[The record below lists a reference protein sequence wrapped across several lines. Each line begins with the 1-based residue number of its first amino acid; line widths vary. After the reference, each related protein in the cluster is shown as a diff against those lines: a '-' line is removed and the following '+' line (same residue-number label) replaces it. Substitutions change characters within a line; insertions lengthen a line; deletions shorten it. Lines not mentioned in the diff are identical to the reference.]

1 MAPPAAPTVAPVAA
15 PMAAFG
21 SSVQAQ
27 HEPRRGR
34 AVPFVSRILHS
45 STVRERSS
53 TFGPSLLASRGD
65 PDRRLPAWV
74 PPCSRSVQE
83 RRARIAPR
91 FPRPPPAEGPRRFRQ
106 CRSGPARAARRK
118 QEGRTANQWDVPF
131 DAGEKP
137 DLHFLEVTMQALL
150 GTRLAADVNLAAQI
164 VLLVGLWIGFY
175 FARTGQVTR
184 HASMQ
189 TTMVMANLFFILFVM
204 VPSFYQYVILG
215 GTTGGIVARL
225 MLIHGL
231 LGLVAQLMGVYLVLR
246 MRTKLIPARFRVRNF
261 ISMMWWTLGLWT
273 VIFVLGIGIYYYRYL
288 VPKPV
293 TTVTASLERFRQAGG
308 DLVNQAGELR
318 MAAERRDAQAARRAA
333 ERLVNLIEGKTGTT
347 YGDLDKSG
355 SVEDPGDGIGLL
367 NYLRALTNAAPE
379 GPVASLSGTGGGGGL
394 RRSAPTPSP

>member
-1 MAPPAAPTVAPVAA
+1 
-15 PMAAFG
+15 
-21 SSVQAQ
+21 
-27 HEPRRGR
+27 
-34 AVPFVSRILHS
+34 
-45 STVRERSS
+45 
-53 TFGPSLLASRGD
+53 
-65 PDRRLPAWV
+65 
-74 PPCSRSVQE
+74 
-83 RRARIAPR
+83 
-91 FPRPPPAEGPRRFRQ
+91 
-106 CRSGPARAARRK
+106 
-118 QEGRTANQWDVPF
+118 
-131 DAGEKP
+131 
-137 DLHFLEVTMQALL
+137 MQALL

-175 FARTGQVTR
+175 FARTGQVSR
-184 HASMQ
+184 HAAMQ

-288 VPKPV
+288 LPQPV
-293 TTVTASLERFRQAGG
+293 TTLSASLERFRQAGG

-318 MAAERRDAQAARRAA
+318 TAAERRDMQAARRAA

-379 GPVASLSGTGGGGGL
+379 GPVASLAETAGGWLKSIRTDALAVIAAADLSTVGGKVENVVTLAERAEREGIARLMVDAPPMIIIVMDAFVFTPKQVTLRKGTAVVWINHEHETHTVTADDKKFDSGDLSVGGIFAFTVTEAGRIPYYCDYHGGRGGVDMAGVL
-394 RRSAPTPSP
+394 IVE

>member
-1 MAPPAAPTVAPVAA
+1 
-15 PMAAFG
+15 
-21 SSVQAQ
+21 
-27 HEPRRGR
+27 
-34 AVPFVSRILHS
+34 
-45 STVRERSS
+45 
-53 TFGPSLLASRGD
+53 
-65 PDRRLPAWV
+65 
-74 PPCSRSVQE
+74 
-83 RRARIAPR
+83 
-91 FPRPPPAEGPRRFRQ
+91 
-106 CRSGPARAARRK
+106 
-118 QEGRTANQWDVPF
+118 
-131 DAGEKP
+131 
-137 DLHFLEVTMQALL
+137 MQALL

-175 FARTGQVTR
+175 FARTGQVSR
-184 HASMQ
+184 HAAMQ

-318 MAAERRDAQAARRAA
+318 TAAERRDMQAARRAA

-355 SVEDPGDGIGLL
+355 SAEDPGDGIGLL

-379 GPVASLSGTGGGGGL
+379 GPVASLAETVGGWLKTIRTDALAVIAAADPGAVGGKVENVVTLAERAEREGIAKLMADAPPMIIIVMDTFVFTPKQVTLRKGTAVVWINHEHETHTVTADDKKFDSGDLSVGGIFAFTVTEAGRIPYYCDYHGGRGGVDMAGVL
-394 RRSAPTPSP
+394 IVE

>member
-1 MAPPAAPTVAPVAA
+1 
-15 PMAAFG
+15 
-21 SSVQAQ
+21 
-27 HEPRRGR
+27 
-34 AVPFVSRILHS
+34 
-45 STVRERSS
+45 
-53 TFGPSLLASRGD
+53 
-65 PDRRLPAWV
+65 
-74 PPCSRSVQE
+74 
-83 RRARIAPR
+83 
-91 FPRPPPAEGPRRFRQ
+91 
-106 CRSGPARAARRK
+106 
-118 QEGRTANQWDVPF
+118 
-131 DAGEKP
+131 
-137 DLHFLEVTMQALL
+137 MQALL

-175 FARTGQVTR
+175 FARTGQITR
-184 HASMQ
+184 HATMQ

-288 VPKPV
+288 LPKPV
-293 TTVTASLERFRQAGG
+293 TTITASLERFRQAGG
-308 DLVNQAGELR
+308 DLVSQAGELR
-318 MAAERRDAQAARRAA
+318 TAAERRDVQAARRAA

-367 NYLRALTNAAPE
+367 NYLQALTHAAPE
-379 GPVASLSGTGGGGGL
+379 GPVASLAETVGGWLETIRTDALAAIAAADLSGVGGKVENVVTLAERAEREGIARLMADAPPMIIIVMDDFVFKPQRMTIERGTSVVWINQERETHTVTADDKKFDSGDLSVGGIFAFTVTEAGRIPYYCDYHGGRGGVDMAGVL
-394 RRSAPTPSP
+394 VVE

>member
-1 MAPPAAPTVAPVAA
+1 
-15 PMAAFG
+15 
-21 SSVQAQ
+21 
-27 HEPRRGR
+27 
-34 AVPFVSRILHS
+34 
-45 STVRERSS
+45 
-53 TFGPSLLASRGD
+53 
-65 PDRRLPAWV
+65 
-74 PPCSRSVQE
+74 
-83 RRARIAPR
+83 
-91 FPRPPPAEGPRRFRQ
+91 
-106 CRSGPARAARRK
+106 
-118 QEGRTANQWDVPF
+118 
-131 DAGEKP
+131 
-137 DLHFLEVTMQALL
+137 MQALL

-261 ISMMWWTLGLWT
+261 IAMMWWTLGLWT

-308 DLVNQAGELR
+308 DLVSQAGELR
-318 MAAERRDAQAARRAA
+318 TAAERRDVQAARRAA

-379 GPVASLSGTGGGGGL
+379 GPVASLAETAGGWLKAIRTDALAVIAAADLGGVGGKVENVVTLAERAERAGIARLMADAPPMVIIVMDAFVFTPKQVTLRKGTAVVWINQEGETHTVTADDKKFDSGDLSVGGIFAFTVTEAGRIPYYCDYHGGRGGVDMAGVL
-394 RRSAPTPSP
+394 IVE

>member
-1 MAPPAAPTVAPVAA
+1 
-15 PMAAFG
+15 
-21 SSVQAQ
+21 
-27 HEPRRGR
+27 
-34 AVPFVSRILHS
+34 
-45 STVRERSS
+45 
-53 TFGPSLLASRGD
+53 
-65 PDRRLPAWV
+65 
-74 PPCSRSVQE
+74 
-83 RRARIAPR
+83 
-91 FPRPPPAEGPRRFRQ
+91 
-106 CRSGPARAARRK
+106 
-118 QEGRTANQWDVPF
+118 
-131 DAGEKP
+131 
-137 DLHFLEVTMQALL
+137 MQALL

-164 VLLVGLWIGFY
+164 VLLVGLWIGLY
-175 FARTGQVTR
+175 FARTDQVSR
-184 HASMQ
+184 HAAMQ

-293 TTVTASLERFRQAGG
+293 TTFSASLERFRQAGG
-308 DLVNQAGELR
+308 DLVSQAGELR
-318 MAAERRDAQAARRAA
+318 TAAERRDVQTARRAA

-367 NYLRALTNAAPE
+367 NYLRALTKAAPE
-379 GPVASLSGTGGGGGL
+379 GPVASSAETVGGWLKAIRTDALAVIAAADLSGVGGKVENVVTLAERAEREGIARLMADAPPMVIIVMDAFVFTPKQVTLRKGTAVVWINQEGETHTVTADDKKFDSGDLSVGGIFAFTVTEAGTIPYYCDYHGGRGGVDMAGVL
-394 RRSAPTPSP
+394 IVE